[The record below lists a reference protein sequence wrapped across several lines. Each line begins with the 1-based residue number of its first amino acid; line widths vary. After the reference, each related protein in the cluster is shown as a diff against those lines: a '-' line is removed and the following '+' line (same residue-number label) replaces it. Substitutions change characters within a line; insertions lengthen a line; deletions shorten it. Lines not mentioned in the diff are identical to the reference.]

1 MARGKALV
9 AKLRKDPKVV
19 DAEALAA
26 WIGRRKKL
34 LKSGVSAKK
43 AGKLAG
49 KEGGMKQGGV
59 KGAGGG
65 KKDSGRPGRGADI
78 VDTKVEREKFNRL
91 PEKDSY
97 EKGEEVVGFPRLRSP
112 WGGEGK
118 PSPDMRKG
126 KVLAVRSDGKVL
138 VSFEK
143 AGAPQLMD
151 PKDLRTSDG
160 DGKRGGSSSKAE
172 RKAPTS
178 KASDSELI
186 RRWGTADR
194 AEIRRKQDE
203 IMARQRA
210 GLNLARKGEKT
221 GPGRGR
227 PEKSNGPAPSG
238 PGKLKDGRTSTYEG
252 KKFTEVKDSSG
263 EARGTIMQEK
273 DGSFKVYLKNPE
285 QYEGLQG
292 GTNGPY
298 PANRE
303 RLIFRGDTKAE
314 VKKKFT
320 EFLAKADKRR
330 KKK

>member
-43 AGKLAG
+43 AVKLAG

-59 KGAGGG
+59 KGAG
-65 KKDSGRPGRGADI
+65 
-78 VDTKVEREKFNRL
+78 
-91 PEKDSY
+91 
-97 EKGEEVVGFPRLRSP
+97 
-112 WGGEGK
+112 
-118 PSPDMRKG
+118 
-126 KVLAVRSDGKVL
+126 
-138 VSFEK
+138 
-143 AGAPQLMD
+143 
-151 PKDLRTSDG
+151 
-160 DGKRGGSSSKAE
+160 RGGSSSKAE

-210 GLNLARKGEKT
+210 GLNLARKSEKT

-227 PEKSNGPAPSG
+227 PEKSNGPKGAG